1 MIRSKKGRKLTISQV
16 NSNKKNNHESQ
27 RKQVLRFMKTI
38 AWMDGKTADDLTRL
52 AETKTLENYPVDATT
67 FEEAVDMIE
76 KGLGLRSTRLSRTDL
91 KAIEEVVTQWKKE
104 QDRVETTGY
113 SQVVETENIP
123 EVEILNE
130 TNKEQL

>member
-1 MIRSKKGRKLTISQV
+1 MIRSKKGKRLTRSQV
-16 NSNKKNNHESQ
+16 NTNKKNNQESQ

-52 AETKTLENYPVDATT
+52 AETKILENYPVDATT

-76 KGLGLRSTRLSRTDL
+76 KGVGLSSTKLSRTDL

-104 QDRVETTGY
+104 QDRVATTGY
-113 SQVVETENIP
+113 SQVVETENLT
-123 EVEILNE
+123 EVEIVNE